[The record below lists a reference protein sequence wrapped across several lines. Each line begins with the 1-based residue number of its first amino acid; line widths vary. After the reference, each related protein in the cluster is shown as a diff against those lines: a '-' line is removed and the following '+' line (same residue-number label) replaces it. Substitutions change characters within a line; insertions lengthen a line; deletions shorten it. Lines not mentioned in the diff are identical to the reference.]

1 MRVYLVQH
9 GESRPEEED
18 PQRRLTDEGVR
29 NVQNVARFLRPLGL
43 KLETIWHSGKHRAQ
57 QTAEILVGAVSAS
70 QGMLQRNDLAPK
82 DPVAPVKQAIEQSA
96 GDLMIVG
103 HLPFLG
109 KLAALLAADNE
120 ETEIVACAK
129 PRSSAAVKNFMSFSY
144 GRELFGRLANI
155 APEIPPLQSKANE
168 AGPQTRRDL
177 LSEREGCVK
186 WKPEASPG

>member
-57 QTAEILVGAVSAS
+57 QTAEILAGAVSTS
-70 QGMLQRNDLAPK
+70 QGMRQRNGLAAK

-96 GDLMIVG
+96 G
-103 HLPFLG
+103 
-109 KLAALLAADNE
+109 
-120 ETEIVACAK
+120 
-129 PRSSAAVKNFMSFSY
+129 
-144 GRELFGRLANI
+144 
-155 APEIPPLQSKANE
+155 
-168 AGPQTRRDL
+168 
-177 LSEREGCVK
+177 
-186 WKPEASPG
+186 